1 MASNETGSAGN
12 TIRRHMSTLDSG
24 HDRTA
29 EETDK
34 NCIGSLKQKNNFR
47 TCFWRS
53 KSERFSGVMRIGSM
67 TSQFED
73 FKSEIVAILA
83 EHVIPFP
90 PQAAVAGTPIQV
102 FDKKALYGAWR
113 GADRSMTVISPSA

>member
-34 NCIGSLKQKNNFR
+34 NCIGSLKQK
-47 TCFWRS
+47 TT
-53 KSERFSGVMRIGSM
+53 SE
-67 TSQFED
+67 
-73 FKSEIVAILA
+73 
-83 EHVIPFP
+83 H
-90 PQAAVAGTPIQV
+90 
-102 FDKKALYGAWR
+102 ALG
-113 GADRSMTVISPSA
+113 DPNPSVSRE